1 MEPYAPA
8 RFAGAAV
15 SGEAFMAEKD
25 DTAADKTTSDA
36 QAAQAQPQPGPRQ
49 ATPRPQ
55 RPPAQHILGE
65 VAWLLSQSK
74 THKHFTMDDLNWF
87 AMPPIMLEQYRIF
100 LGRQS
105 NPENPQQQAEVPMG
119 VAFWAMFSKE
129 VERRFTEAVKSGSG
143 PVQLKP
149 KDWNSGNRLW
159 LIELVAPFAT
169 EENQQVK
176 MMMDDF
182 LKNGLLRAFQNAK
195 DNKVKFFQTDKETG
209 ERKIV
214 ELQAQFSVPQ
224 DQPANDGGAAKA

>member
-1 MEPYAPA
+1 
-8 RFAGAAV
+8 
-15 SGEAFMAEKD
+15 MAEKD
-25 DTAADKTTSDA
+25 DKTADNKTSEA
-36 QAAQAQPQPGPRQ
+36 PAAQAQQAQNQPQRPGP
-49 ATPRPQ
+49 ARPQ
-55 RPPAQHILGE
+55 RPPAQYVLGE
-65 VAWLLSQSK
+65 VAWLMAQSK
-74 THKHFTMDDLNWF
+74 NHKHFRLDDLNWF
-87 AMPPIMLEQYRIF
+87 AMPPVTLEQYRIF

-105 NPENPQQQAEVPMG
+105 NPDNPQQQAEVPMG

-129 VERRFTEAVKSGSG
+129 AERRFTEAVKSGTG

-182 LKNGLLRAFQNAK
+182 LKNGLLRAFQTAK

-214 ELQAQFSVPQ
+214 ELQAQFSVEG
-224 DQPANDGGAAKA
+224 QPAANS